1 MGVESPDS
9 PIPACSRT
17 TFTALRAA
25 QWVNHRAILICHNA
39 RMPDERSLSLRQAD
53 QLRTNIANLES
64 GLEVIMAQLA
74 RQKGDL
80 ARAALGIIFCT
91 SVITTL
97 MTWWFIAHP

>member
-1 MGVESPDS
+1 MPGMAPDEHMLL
-9 PIPACSRT
+9 
-17 TFTALRAA
+17 ALR
-25 QWVNHRAILICHNA
+25 QV
-39 RMPDERSLSLRQAD
+39 D
-53 QLRTNIANLES
+53 QLRTDVANLES

-80 ARAALGIIFCT
+80 ARAALGIICCT

>member
-1 MGVESPDS
+1 MTAMPPDEHML
-9 PIPACSRT
+9 
-17 TFTALRAA
+17 ALR
-25 QWVNHRAILICHNA
+25 QV
-39 RMPDERSLSLRQAD
+39 D
-53 QLRTNIANLES
+53 QLRTDVANLES

-80 ARAALGIIFCT
+80 ARAALGIICCT